1 MRTYVYLPPVS
12 SVHVYARLARPPTT
26 CARGK
31 HRANAVALATRSQI
45 ISILDIVK
53 PPSLDDFKEI
63 YCACRLPASRP
74 GLR

>member
-1 MRTYVYLPPVS
+1 MRTYVY
-12 SVHVYARLARPPTT
+12 VHVRLARPPTT

-31 HRANAVALATRSQI
+31 QGANAVALGTRSQI

-63 YCACRLPASRP
+63 YCVYPPVSLPDL